1 MSKLRGVSK
10 RITALLL
17 SGMLIIGSTSGSV
30 LAASIDLDPSQTS
43 EIAEEVYDEDTS
55 EALAGEEEMAERS
68 PRYLWHG
75 DRTLQRDGRDV

>member
-55 EALAGEEEMAERS
+55 EALAGEGEMAES
-68 PRYLWHG
+68 EDASKAPEGAEENYP
-75 DRTLQRDGRDV
+75 